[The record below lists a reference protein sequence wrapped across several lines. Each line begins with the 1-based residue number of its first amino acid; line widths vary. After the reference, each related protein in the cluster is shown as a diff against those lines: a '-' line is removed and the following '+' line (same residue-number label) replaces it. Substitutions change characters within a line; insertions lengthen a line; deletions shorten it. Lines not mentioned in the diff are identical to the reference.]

1 MASCTRYRRAGHG
14 FALLAGLPRRGS
26 HHSFPGSHLLA
37 LLLCFA
43 LGAHTRAA
51 APGDGT
57 TGIAV
62 KHGLQ
67 FLQKE
72 ALAWK
77 ETHKCAACHHAA
89 TMIWT
94 FNEAKAAGYR
104 VDEQAL
110 KEVIDWAFGEVTN
123 SLAIQPPPRDVVNL
137 GWVYTLLAME
147 TAPQFSL
154 RSLGVPANSPD
165 SETFRG
171 TNADVIQP
179 ARRIFI
185 ERIIAKQASDGSWGK
200 PLDERVPLGG
210 PIEDIAVLCRLA
222 LLQTS
227 DQSTS
232 VVDCLA
238 KAANW
243 LAANQDNTSRQ
254 GRNLRLLMNLREG
267 KSAGELTRVIEAIT
281 AQQNADGG
289 WSQTPELASDAY
301 ATGQTLYVLARAG
314 IKPDSTTMRRGVD
327 FLIRTQHE
335 DGSWP
340 MLSRVNA
347 KNLNPITA
355 AGTAWALLGLIRS
368 SESGVR
374 SAYLNSDRM
383 QK

>member
-1 MASCTRYRRAGHG
+1 MANSTPYQRARHG
-14 FALLAGLPRRGS
+14 FSPLVGLPRRCR
-26 HHSFPGSHLLA
+26 HYSFPAPHLLA
-37 LLLCFA
+37 LLMCFTLQA
-43 LGAHTRAA
+43 QSRAA
-51 APGDGT
+51 APGDDT

-62 KHGLQ
+62 KQGLQ

-72 ALAWK
+72 AFAWK
-77 ETHKCAACHHAA
+77 ETRKCAACHHAA

-94 FNEAKAAGYR
+94 FNEAKVAGYR
-104 VDEQAL
+104 VDEKAL

-147 TAPQFSL
+147 TIPQFSV
-154 RSLGVPANSPD
+154 RPLGVPAKLPD
-165 SETFRG
+165 SETLSG
-171 TNADVIQP
+171 TNADGIQP
-179 ARRIFI
+179 ARCIFI
-185 ERIIAKQASDGSWGK
+185 ERIIDKQASDGSWGK

-210 PIEDIAVLCRLA
+210 PVEDIAVLCRLA
-222 LLQTS
+222 LLQTG

-232 VVDCLA
+232 VVHCLA

-243 LAANQDNTSRQ
+243 LAANRDKTSRQ

-267 KSAGELTRVIEAIT
+267 KSAGELTHAIDAIT
-281 AQQNADGG
+281 AEQNADGG

-314 IKPDSTTMRRGVD
+314 IKPGATIMRRGVD
-327 FLIRTQHE
+327 FLTRTQHE

-355 AGTAWALLGLIRS
+355 AGTAWAVLGLIRS
-368 SESGVR
+368 SQNAGQRIGLGNESLAR
-374 SAYLNSDRM
+374 
-383 QK
+383 

>member
-1 MASCTRYRRAGHG
+1 
-14 FALLAGLPRRGS
+14 
-26 HHSFPGSHLLA
+26 LA
-37 LLLCFA
+37 LLLA
-43 LGAHTRAA
+43 LGTQSRAA
-51 APGDGT
+51 APGDGAT
-57 TGIAV
+57 SITV

-72 ALAWK
+72 AFAWK
-77 ETHKCAACHHAA
+77 ETRKCAACHHAA
-89 TMIWT
+89 MMIWT

-104 VDEQAL
+104 VDEKAL
-110 KEVIDWAFGEVTN
+110 KEVIDWSFGEVTN

-147 TAPQFSL
+147 TAPQFSV
-154 RSLGVPANSPD
+154 SAFAAPANFQD
-165 SETFRG
+165 SETLSG
-171 TNADVIQP
+171 TNSDVIQP
-179 ARRIFI
+179 ARRIFT

-210 PIEDIAVLCRLA
+210 PVEDIAVLCRLA

-243 LAANQDNTSRQ
+243 LAANQDKTSRQ

-267 KSAGELTRVIEAIT
+267 RSTGELPRLIEAIT
-281 AQQNADGG
+281 GQQNADGG
-289 WSQTPELASDAY
+289 WSQTPEMSSDAY

-314 IKPDSTTMRRGVD
+314 IKPDSTIMIRGVD
-327 FLIRTQHE
+327 FLTRTQRE
-335 DGSWP
+335 DGSWA

-355 AGTAWALLGLIRS
+355 AGTAWALLGLIRCLEHTNS
-368 SESGVR
+368 SR
-374 SAYLNSDRM
+374 Y
-383 QK
+383 